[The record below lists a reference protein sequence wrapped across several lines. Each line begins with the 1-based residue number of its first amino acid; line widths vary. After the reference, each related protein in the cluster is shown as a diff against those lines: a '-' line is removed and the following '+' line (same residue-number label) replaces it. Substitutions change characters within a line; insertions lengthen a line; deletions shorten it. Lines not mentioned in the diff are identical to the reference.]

1 MVDEISPFKSFIER
15 IRAGDDQAAV
25 DLVRQYEPLI
35 RTEIRLRLRNPA
47 LARAFD
53 SMDICQSVLGSFFVR
68 AAAGQY
74 DLSHPQQL
82 VQLLIAITRNK
93 LAYQARHEQRQRR
106 DQRRVA
112 NIAVDE
118 LEVAAGGQTPS
129 QLAAGKEL
137 LQAFRARLSQE
148 ERQLADLRAADC
160 QWQEI
165 AARLGGTPQ
174 ARRRQLARAID
185 RVSRELGLEE

>member
-1 MVDEISPFKSFIER
+1 
-15 IRAGDDQAAV
+15 AV
-25 DLVRQYEPLI
+25 ELVRQYEPLI

-106 DQRRVA
+106 NNRGVA
-112 NIAVDE
+112 NRGVGE
-118 LEVAAGGQTPS
+118 LKVGAGGHPPTQP
-129 QLAAGKEL
+129 AAGKEFL
-137 LQAFRARLSQE
+137 KAFRPRLSQE
-148 ERQLADLRAADC
+148 ERQPADLRAADC

-174 ARRRQLARAID
+174 ARRRQL
-185 RVSRELGLEE
+185 